1 QICLF
6 ASTPDLPS
14 MDVDLSDLLP
24 TFKKQIWNLTDDRD
38 RLNAKVTNMIQEL
51 ERLRA
56 VKTCPEGWKLLS
68 SSCYFSSTAV
78 GTWETARSDCRKK
91 SADLVIINTKEEQ
104 DFISALNKQYWIG
117 LSDREQEGTWTW
129 VDGSPVTLSFWHTG
143 EPNNSGGEDCGE
155 TVTYGQWNDQR
166 CDYHRPWIC
175 EKQLWS

>member
-1 QICLF
+1 YTTTTTTTI
-6 ASTPDLPS
+6 
-14 MDVDLSDLLP
+14 LL
-24 TFKKQIWNLTDDRD
+24 L
-38 RLNAKVTNMIQEL
+38 L
-51 ERLRA
+51 EINHIVFCSPPVIKTLL
-56 VKTCPEGWKLLS
+56 KTCPEGWKLLS

-129 VDGSPVTLSFWHTG
+129 IYLYSCIPRFWHTG

-155 TVTYGQWNDQR
+155 NRDL
-166 CDYHRPWIC
+166 RPIH
-175 EKQLWS
+175 EA